1 MRLRKVIVTEFITL
15 DGVIEA
21 PGPAHDFKYAGWT
34 MPYWGD
40 DIGAFKKAE
49 LFAADALLLG
59 RKTYEGF
66 AAAWPQM
73 QDPDGFADRMN
84 GLPKYVATKTLKKVE
99 WKNSHALPGELPAA
113 VAELKQGPG
122 KDILVAGSGRL
133 AQTLLRHGLVDEYTL
148 LVYPVVLGEGQRLFD
163 AGAQAKLEL
172 IESRPFK
179 SGVTALRYRTVR

>member
-1 MRLRKVIVTEFITL
+1 MRKIIVSEFISL

-40 DIGAFKKAE
+40 DIGAFKKQE

-66 AAAWPQM
+66 AAAWPKM

-84 GLPKYVATKTLKKVE
+84 GLPKYVATKTLKKLE
-99 WKNSHALPGELPAA
+99 WSNSRALSGDLA
-113 VAELKQGPG
+113 AELAALKQQPG
-122 KDILVAGSGRL
+122 QDILVAGSGRL
-133 AQTLLRHGLVDEYTL
+133 AQALLRHGLVDEYTL

-163 AGAQAKLEL
+163 VGAQAKLEL
-172 IESRPFK
+172 IESRAFK
-179 SGVTALRYRTVR
+179 SGVTALRYRSAK

>member
-1 MRLRKVIVTEFITL
+1 MRKVIVSEFMSL

-21 PGPAHDFKYAGWT
+21 PGPAHDFKHAGWT

-40 DIGAFKKAE
+40 DIAAFKKAE

-66 AAAWPQM
+66 AAAWPKM
-73 QDPDGFADRMN
+73 QDPEGFADRMN
-84 GLPKYVATKTLKKVE
+84 GLPKYVATTTLKKLE
-99 WKNSHALPGELPAA
+99 WNNSHVLQGDVAPA
-113 VAELKQGPG
+113 VGKLKRESG

-133 AQTLLRHGLVDEYTL
+133 AQALLRHGLVDEYTL
-148 LVYPVVLGEGQRLFD
+148 LVYPVVLGEGQRLFE

-179 SGVTALRYRTVR
+179 SGVAAQRYRTVR